1 MTNLSLCHF
10 LIVHLHLVK
19 NEANL
24 MPNMV
29 KYKASRT
36 QLKHFLE
43 LTAKSRE
50 AMFDQE
56 QGLDEAVDMLHELH
70 SQGLI
75 FLFHYWT
82 K

>member
-1 MTNLSLCHF
+1 M
-10 LIVHLHLVK
+10 HLHLVK

-82 K
+82 KIQAESSKLPHT

>member
-1 MTNLSLCHF
+1 MR
-10 LIVHLHLVK
+10 
-19 NEANL
+19 NESNL

-29 KYKASRT
+29 KHKASRT

-56 QGLDEAVDMLHELH
+56 QGLDEAIDMLHELH
-70 SQGLI
+70 SQALI

-82 K
+82 KIQAESNKLPHS